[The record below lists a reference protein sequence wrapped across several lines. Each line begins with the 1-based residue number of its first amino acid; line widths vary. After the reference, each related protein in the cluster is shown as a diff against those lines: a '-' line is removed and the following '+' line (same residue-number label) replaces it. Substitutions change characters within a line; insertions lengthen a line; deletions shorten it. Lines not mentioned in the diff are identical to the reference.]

1 MAPTTVSPVAPIG
14 LVILFRGE
22 SVADATLSML
32 IEMSDGSLA
41 LRQAHPEL
49 EPGTPSSVVV
59 PIPGFTVDALDAL
72 VDAAH
77 LDKR

>member
-1 MAPTTVSPVAPIG
+1 MASTTVSPVAPIG

-22 SVADATLSML
+22 TVADAEVCML
-32 IEMSDGSLA
+32 IEMSDRSLA

-59 PIPGFTVDALDAL
+59 PIPGLTLDALDTL
-72 VDAAH
+72 VDAVQDGAT
-77 LDKR
+77 